1 VTGRVLRADWDA
13 PPGIEAGTITML
25 GDDTDLPA
33 EPLLLK
39 QVHGNA
45 VVSLA
50 ALRAA
55 AEPLRA
61 DAVTGDKPGDLCVVQ
76 TADCLPLL
84 MVTRD
89 GSEIAAAHA
98 GWRGLAAGVVENTIA
113 ALRAPASGVLVWLGP
128 AISVAAFEVGD
139 EVREAF
145 THHDEA
151 AASHFTRN
159 ARGRWQADL
168 YGLARQRLA
177 AAGVTNIS
185 GGGMCTYLDRERFY
199 SYRRD
204 PGCGRLLSFVYRRGA

>member
-1 VTGRVLRADWDA
+1 VTGRVLQADWDA
-13 PPGIEAGTITML
+13 PPGIEAGTTTIL

-33 EPLLLK
+33 EPLLLQ

-55 AEPLRA
+55 AEPLKA
-61 DAVTGDKPGDLCVVQ
+61 DAVTGEMPGDLCVVQ

-98 GWRGLAAGVVENTIA
+98 GWRGLAAGVVENTVA
-113 ALRAPASGVLVWLGP
+113 ALRAPASEVLVWLGP

-139 EVREAF
+139 EVRDAF
-145 THHDEA
+145 TAHDEA

-159 ARGRWQADL
+159 GRNRWQADL

-177 AAGVTNIS
+177 DAGVSDIS

-204 PGCGRLLSFVYRRGA
+204 PGCGRLLSFVYKC

>member
-1 VTGRVLRADWDA
+1 MNDRVIPAEWAA
-13 PPGIEAGTITML
+13 PPGIEAGTITVL
-25 GDDTDLPA
+25 GNDRDLPA
-33 EPLLLK
+33 SAQFLK

-45 VVSLA
+45 VVSLQ

-55 AEPLRA
+55 AEPLQA
-61 DAVTGDKPGDLCVVQ
+61 DAVTGDMPGDLCVVQ
-76 TADCLPLL
+76 TADCLPVL
-84 MVTRD
+84 VATRD

-113 ALRAPASGVLVWLGP
+113 ALQAPASEVLVWLGP

-145 THHDEA
+145 TAHDEA

-177 AAGVTNIS
+177 AVGVTNVS
-185 GGGMCTYLDRERFY
+185 GGGMCTYLDRERFS

-204 PGCGRLLSFVYRRGA
+204 PGCGRLLSFVYRRGV

>member
-1 VTGRVLRADWDA
+1 MTERVIKADWAA

-25 GDDTDLPA
+25 GDDSDLPA
-33 EPLLLK
+33 EARLLK

-45 VVSLA
+45 VVSLQ

-55 AEPLRA
+55 AEPLQA
-61 DAVTGDKPGDLCVVQ
+61 DAVTGEMPGDLCVVQ

-84 MVTRD
+84 LVTRD
-89 GSEIAAAHA
+89 GTEIAAAHA
-98 GWRGLAAGVVENTIA
+98 GWRGLAAGVIENTVA
-113 ALRAPASGVLVWLGP
+113 ALRAPASEVLVWMGP

-139 EVREAF
+139 EVRDAF
-145 THHDEA
+145 TAHDEA
-151 AASHFTRN
+151 AASCFSRN

-177 AAGVTNIS
+177 DVGVSAVS